1 MWINYFR
8 QNETKISGIK
18 EVKLMDNDKIKHKI
32 KLDFTKEI
40 QLLINR
46 YLIIF
51 YFFSGFNNDAIT
63 LIANIDIMI
72 IRE

>member
-1 MWINYFR
+1 MN
-8 QNETKISGIK
+8 
-18 EVKLMDNDKIKHKI
+18 NDKIKHKI
-32 KLDFTKEI
+32 KLDFTKEM

-63 LIANIDIMI
+63 LIANIDIMM